1 MRWMRM
7 LLAATLLASLVLSF
21 GCGPSAPPEKAPEK
35 KVEEP
40 PPAAKAEE
48 PPPAPKKTEPVET
61 AKLEPPK
68 PAPKPKVVE
77 KPKPKPK
84 PPSPPVVVMETSKG
98 VIKIELNPEKAPNTV
113 KNFLA
118 YVDDKFFDG
127 TIVHRVIPDFMIQG
141 GGYTPDMREKPN
153 RPPIKNESANGL
165 ANVRGTI
172 AMARTSNPHSA
183 TSQFYINH
191 QTNQKTQS
199 LDRQRAADGWGYCVF
214 GKVIEGMDVVDA
226 IAGVPSGVK
235 RGHANVPNET
245 VLIKSVRRDG

>member
-1 MRWMRM
+1 MKWMRM
-7 LLAATLLASLVLSF
+7 LLAATLLAALVLSF

-84 PPSPPVVVMETSKG
+84 PKPTGLPVVVMETSKG
-98 VIKIELNPEKAPNTV
+98 VIKIELDPKSAPNTV
-113 KNFLA
+113 KNFFA

-127 TIVHRVIPDFMIQG
+127 TIFHRVRAKFMIQG
-141 GGYTPDMREKPN
+141 GGFTPDMREKPN
-153 RPPIKNESANGL
+153 RAPIKNESANGL
-165 ANVRGTI
+165 PNLRGTI
-172 AMARTSNPHSA
+172 AMARTGNPHSA

-191 QTNQKTQS
+191 ITNEA
-199 LDRQRAADGWGYCVF
+199 LDRQKAADGWGYCVF

-226 IAGVPSGVK
+226 IAVVKTGVK